1 MAWFTCWS
9 FGEYSVIVLY
19 TCIRQQSH
27 LRLRGLCAYS
37 DIDTI
42 YTPKNYG
49 KDGELMFVGY
59 DHNQI
64 IYDYA
69 TSQWEITKL
78 SVTGNFTRAVTK
90 ASLASMAIGTNVWTV
105 FNDSKRWEVE
115 KIGVWRFWSF
125 LTRPYCWGVQ
135 ATSNSKWLFVA
146 WTLDSTAENTLLKSQ
161 NHSSHWSSGVRVT
174 TSTKWRQPSLVAAMN
189 SSHAGRMISSWSSN
203 VHV

>member
-1 MAWFTCWS
+1 MAAFTDWGPGQPNGRAVQNCACLRRFNGYRLDFTLTIFCQSSRYLEKTISNTCQTLIVRWDDC
-9 FGEYSVIVLY
+9 GCTTYSWPSICKRLTGMPIIRLFFCHLLVVWNKCYVTAVCLYKATIVL
-19 TCIRQQSH
+19 SPLH
-27 LRLRGLCAYS
+27 FRLRGLCAYS

-64 IYDYA
+64 IYDSA

-105 FNDSKRWEVE
+105 FNDSKR
-115 KIGVWRFWSF
+115 
-125 LTRPYCWGVQ
+125 
-135 ATSNSKWLFVA
+135 
-146 WTLDSTAENTLLKSQ
+146 
-161 NHSSHWSSGVRVT
+161 
-174 TSTKWRQPSLVAAMN
+174 
-189 SSHAGRMISSWSSN
+189 
-203 VHV
+203 

>member
-1 MAWFTCWS
+1 M
-9 FGEYSVIVLY
+9 YKVPP
-19 TCIRQQSH
+19 H
-27 LRLRGLCAYS
+27 HRLRGLCAYS

-64 IYDYA
+64 VYDYA

-105 FNDSKRWEVE
+105 FNDSKRSADLD
-115 KIGVWRFWSF
+115 F
-125 LTRPYCWGVQ
+125 TGVQ
-135 ATSNSKWLFVA
+135 
-146 WTLDSTAENTLLKSQ
+146 D
-161 NHSSHWSSGVRVT
+161 
-174 TSTKWRQPSLVAAMN
+174 
-189 SSHAGRMISSWSSN
+189 
-203 VHV
+203 

>member
-1 MAWFTCWS
+1 MDKAYFD
-9 FGEYSVIVLY
+9 
-19 TCIRQQSH
+19 H
-27 LRLRGLCAYS
+27 PKHRLRGLCAYS

-105 FNDSKRWEVE
+105 FNDSKRCV
-115 KIGVWRFWSF
+115 K
-125 LTRPYCWGVQ
+125 TKRPDC
-135 ATSNSKWLFVA
+135 
-146 WTLDSTAENTLLKSQ
+146 
-161 NHSSHWSSGVRVT
+161 SSLIQFKMT
-174 TSTKWRQPSLVAAMN
+174 
-189 SSHAGRMISSWSSN
+189 
-203 VHV
+203 